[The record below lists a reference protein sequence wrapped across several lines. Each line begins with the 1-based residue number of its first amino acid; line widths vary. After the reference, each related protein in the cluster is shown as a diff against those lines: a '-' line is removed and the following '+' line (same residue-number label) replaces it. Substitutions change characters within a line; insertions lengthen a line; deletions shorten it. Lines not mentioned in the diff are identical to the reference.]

1 MIKVDLKH
9 GVPCEGGEPSVPRV
23 NAESLLKQ
31 VDDWE
36 LVDDPPSHK
45 ASEGQDSVLKIRK
58 KFKFKNFKE
67 SLEFVNKVGAIA
79 ESEGHHPDINFGW
92 GKAEITLYTHAVLGL
107 SENDFILASKI
118 DKIRDL

>member
-1 MIKVDLKH
+1 MIKLALKH
-9 GVPCEGGEPSVPRV
+9 CVPCEGGEPSVPRV

>member
-1 MIKVDLKH
+1 MIKLASKH
-9 GVPCEGGEPSVPRV
+9 CVPCEGGTLPMPKA

-31 VDDWE
+31 VDGWE
-36 LVDDPPSHK
+36 LVDDSPSHK